1 MPLTVS
7 EENLLNP
14 LARYDKLYEE
24 IIANSNL
31 GPDATD
37 LQALPYLSAVVKEG
51 LRTSMAN
58 PTRLPHVVPST
69 GWTFKNVYFPPGSIV
84 GCSAFELHMN
94 PEIFPDPRSFKPG
107 RWLDATSEMTKYWFA
122 FGAGSRA
129 CIARNLATIEL
140 ILATERVVRSGV
152 LKGARVEEQG
162 DIEIYEWF
170 NSKVKDEK
178 IELVW

>member
-1 MPLTVS
+1 MS
-7 EENLLNP
+7 REDAN
-14 LARYDKLYEE
+14 ASDRYEKLHDE
-24 IIANSNL
+24 ISTNMKL
-31 GPDATD
+31 GSDAVEA
-37 LQALPYLSAVVKEG
+37 QALPYLSAVVKEG

-69 GWTFKNVYFPPGSIV
+69 GWTFKNTQFPSGSIV

-94 PEIFPDPRSFKPG
+94 PNIFPDPRSFKPE
-107 RWLDATSEMTKYWFA
+107 RWLDATNETSKYWFA

-129 CIARNLATIEL
+129 CIARNLATVEL

-152 LKGARVEEQG
+152 LKGASVVQKG

-178 IELVW
+178 IELVWQ